1 MLAAGYDRT
10 RGSIVT
16 AWEPLVVM
24 FRKLLITL
32 AGARFVC
39 SAALYRLSHRSHPQ
53 EEEGFAHHPR
63 GLSTSLYHTKGS
75 LPRDPHIQIMLALLI
90 LIASLMLQALVQPY
104 ESTLLNVLDVGSL
117 FVLILTQ
124 VLSIVYLYLDTLEGD
139 LPLGMTRS
147 VLESCMTAALFTAN
161 ISVIITLFVAFVWQ
175 TCNEKLSVA
184 ACIAKHVARRRRSP
198 AARLDVH
205 ALVTTAEDCSAG
217 PHGVDAIRNST
228 VSRANPLAP
237 RSDVEMVVR
246 GQRTAPDGA
255 VGIVTGGLVTDEA
268 LVACEQ
274 NVVQLEADNT
284 LLKADNAQ
292 LKADNALLKAD
303 NAKLK
308 SCRQGAVR
316 EQIAAQPHTDG
327 AGVDLDDFS
336 SLRPV
341 LSAAAED
348 PMSSTASVES
358 AVWYYSGADD
368 DSVAHGP
375 FSLRQLKEWFD
386 ASEIEEDLHV
396 RCGVAAEWET
406 IMMALYNAGLL
417 APNEAWFYDAGD
429 DTTEQHGPYT
439 LRRLAEWLAEGHFDG
454 SELICAGAD
463 GEQVALA
470 DALASEAEALCGTG
484 H

>member
-1 MLAAGYDRT
+1 M
-10 RGSIVT
+10 
-16 AWEPLVVM
+16 
-24 FRKLLITL
+24 
-32 AGARFVC
+32 
-39 SAALYRLSHRSHPQ
+39 
-53 EEEGFAHHPR
+53 
-63 GLSTSLYHTKGS
+63 
-75 LPRDPHIQIMLALLI
+75 
-90 LIASLMLQALVQPY
+90 
-104 ESTLLNVLDVGSL
+104 
-117 FVLILTQ
+117 
-124 VLSIVYLYLDTLEGD
+124 
-139 LPLGMTRS
+139 
-147 VLESCMTAALFTAN
+147 
-161 ISVIITLFVAFVWQ
+161 
-175 TCNEKLSVA
+175 
-184 ACIAKHVARRRRSP
+184 
-198 AARLDVH
+198 
-205 ALVTTAEDCSAG
+205 
-217 PHGVDAIRNST
+217 
-228 VSRANPLAP
+228 
-237 RSDVEMVVR
+237 
-246 GQRTAPDGA
+246 
-255 VGIVTGGLVTDEA
+255 
-268 LVACEQ
+268 
-274 NVVQLEADNT
+274 
-284 LLKADNAQ
+284 
-292 LKADNALLKAD
+292 
-303 NAKLK
+303 
-308 SCRQGAVR
+308 R

-358 AVWYYSGADD
+358 AVWYYYSGADD

-386 ASEIEEDLHV
+386 ASEIEEDLLV
-396 RCGVAAEWET
+396 RCGVAAESET